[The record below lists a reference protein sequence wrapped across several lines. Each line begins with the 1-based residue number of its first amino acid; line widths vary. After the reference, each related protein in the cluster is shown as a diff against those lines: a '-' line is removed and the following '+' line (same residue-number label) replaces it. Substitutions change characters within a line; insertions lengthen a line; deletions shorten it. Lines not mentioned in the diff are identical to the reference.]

1 MKNVNTIIF
10 YYDGKSKDV
19 KEMIENAI
27 DKGLE
32 VHIVRIDN

>member
-1 MKNVNTIIF
+1 MKNVNSVVF

-19 KEMIENAI
+19 KEMIEIAI

-32 VHIVRIDN
+32 VRIVRVD